1 MTFKLHQS
9 IWAFAL
15 IFILFACDDN
25 SSERPLGAYETGILI
40 MNEGAFGSND
50 GEVYHIEPASGFLKQ
65 NIFETENNRPFA
77 GLLEDMVMEGE
88 RLYLVANTGKVEIVN
103 PADFKSRG
111 AVAGGL
117 DQPRSLAINGNK
129 LFISDY
135 GPYDA
140 SYNTPDSYIA
150 VVNGLDGGAVGKKIQ
165 VSNKPEDLYS
175 IGKFVLVAGSEENS
189 LQVIDSEF
197 ETLTKTLVVA
207 GSPTQFF
214 TIGNQLW
221 LFAPASDKVYFHRIN
236 TSDFN
241 LTETLEMAI
250 PDATGKMA
258 IGNNGRIYLLTS
270 TGWPSYEDAVASV
283 SLLNSQP
290 FVKDLITGSGFY
302 GIGFDQNRG
311 ELYVSNAKGFQGNG
325 NVTVYNESGT
335 VLKTLEVG
343 RGPSGF
349 MMR

>member
-1 MTFKLHQS
+1 MKLKLHQS

-15 IFILFACDDN
+15 IFILFACDD
-25 SSERPLGAYETGILI
+25 SGSERPLGAYETGILI

-50 GEVYHIEPASGFLKQ
+50 GEVYHLEPTSGFLKP

-77 GLLEDMVMEGE
+77 GLLEDMVIEGE

-103 PADFKSRG
+103 SGDFKSRG

-165 VSNKPEDLYS
+165 VSNKPEDLYP
-175 IGKFVLVAGSEENS
+175 IGKFVLVAGSEEKS
-189 LQVIDSEF
+189 LQVIDTET

-214 TIGNQLW
+214 TIGTQLW
-221 LFAPASDKVYFHRIN
+221 LFSPASDKVYFHRIN
-236 TSDFN
+236 TSNFE
-241 LTETLEMAI
+241 LTETFEMAI

-270 TGWPSYEDAVASV
+270 TGWPTYEDAVASV
-283 SLLNSQP
+283 TIPNTQP
-290 FVKDLITGSGFY
+290 IVKELITGSGFY

-311 ELYVSNAKGFQGNG
+311 ELYVANAKGFQGNG
-325 NVTVYNESGT
+325 NVTIYNESGT
-335 VLKTLEVG
+335 VLKTLDVG

>member
-1 MTFKLHQS
+1 MKFKLHES

-15 IFILFACDDN
+15 VFILFACEDSTSDK
-25 SSERPLGAYETGILI
+25 PLGAYETGILI

-50 GEVYHIEPASGFLKQ
+50 GEVYHLEPASGFLKP
-65 NIFETENNRPFA
+65 NIFEMENNRPFA

-88 RLYLVANTGKVEIVN
+88 RLFLVANTGKVEIVN
-103 PADFKSRG
+103 SGDFKSRG

-165 VSNKPEDLYS
+165 VTNKPEDLFTV
-175 IGKFVLVAGSEENS
+175 GKFVLVAGSEEKS
-189 LQVIDSEF
+189 LQVIDAES
-197 ETLTKTLVVA
+197 ETLTKTLVIA

-214 TIGNQLW
+214 ILGTQLW
-221 LFAPASDKVYFHRIN
+221 LFAPALEKVYFHRIN
-236 TSDFN
+236 TSSFD
-241 LTETLEMAI
+241 LTETVEIAI

-270 TGWPSYEDAVASV
+270 TGWPDYQDAVASV
-283 SLLNSQP
+283 SIPNSQP
-290 FVKDLITGSGFY
+290 IVKELIKGSGFY

-311 ELYVSNAKGFQGNG
+311 ELYLTNAKGFQGNG

-335 VLKTLEVG
+335 VLKTLDMG